1 MTRTQLVVMMFLL
14 ALVMGFSMKYFPS
27 REGFM
32 QKEVGMPLDGPSM
45 SPYDSQNGS
54 GWKTM
59 PVGSLPQ
66 NIALEQN
73 KLMFLVDTPSS
84 PSCCPG
90 SGGFSDDSGCL
101 CVRESDKALM
111 NTRGGN
117 R

>member
-1 MTRTQLVVMMFLL
+1 
-14 ALVMGFSMKYFPS
+14 
-27 REGFM
+27 
-32 QKEVGMPLDGPSM
+32 
-45 SPYDSQNGS
+45 
-54 GWKTM
+54 
-59 PVGSLPQ
+59 
-66 NIALEQN
+66 
-73 KLMFLVDTPSS
+73 MFLVDTPSS